1 MIGTASSAAMSATSA
16 TAATGPARVS
26 QMPKNTTQEIRPSTT
41 RLGEC
46 VVELRS
52 RDAHGD
58 DEDEVEEELECGVL

>member
-1 MIGTASSAAMSATSA
+1 MSATSA

-26 QMPKNTTQEIRPSTT
+26 QMPKNTTPQEIRPSTT